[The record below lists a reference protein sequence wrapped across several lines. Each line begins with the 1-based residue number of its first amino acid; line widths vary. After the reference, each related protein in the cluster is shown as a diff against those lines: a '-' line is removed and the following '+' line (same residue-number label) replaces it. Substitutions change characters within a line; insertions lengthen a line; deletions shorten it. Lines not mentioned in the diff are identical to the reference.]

1 MSAAL
6 GFTVDRLQAR
16 AELVAGWL
24 ENGTLE
30 LYDAPRPTANGGA
43 ITSQT
48 LLAELTLPASMTVSN
63 GVIAAILTGATI
75 VSDDVVSWGRFK
87 DSAAVIIADADA
99 GGEGS
104 NNALQFNALDFIL
117 GASVISIT
125 FAIAEQ

>member
-6 GFTVDRLQAR
+6 GFTVDRRQAR

-30 LYDAPRPTANGGA
+30 LYDAPRPNTNGGA
-43 ITSQT
+43 ITTQT

-63 GVIAAILTGATI
+63 GVIAAVLTGGTVLA
-75 VSDDVVSWGRFK
+75 SDAASWGRFK
-87 DSAAVIIADADA
+87 DGSGVIVADADA

-104 NNALQFNALDFIL
+104 DNALQFNALDL
-117 GASVISIT
+117 TAGAAVISIS
-125 FAIAEQ
+125 FAVAEQ